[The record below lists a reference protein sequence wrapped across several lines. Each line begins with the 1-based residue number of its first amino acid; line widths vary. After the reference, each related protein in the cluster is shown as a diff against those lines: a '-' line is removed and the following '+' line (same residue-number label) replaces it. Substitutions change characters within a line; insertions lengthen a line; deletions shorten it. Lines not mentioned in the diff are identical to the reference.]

1 METVFVTPGRY
12 TRHSFDASQF
22 SGLAPRPTHDCIIDV
37 SIDDFV
43 LDLSGVVLDGEGTG
57 GIGIS
62 IHDCENVAIGNGV
75 VRGFH
80 YGIHASNV
88 TNLNIQGC
96 VVSDNTNPI
105 DTGWLP
111 DTEEPVE
118 EGFGGGIYL
127 YRVSHSV
134 IENNQVNNN
143 FNGISLVRS
152 DHNVIGG
159 NHASYCGNV
168 GVYLLM
174 SSRNEVLHN
183 LAEHCIRYT
192 DRFWC
197 DTADS
202 AGILLE
208 KESNHNRIIGNSL
221 RYSGDGFFIRANR
234 QHSSDHNFI
243 KGNDGSY
250 SPNNGFEAVFSR
262 GNVFEANVA
271 NYCNYGFWLGYSSD
285 TDVLDNEINF
295 NRFDGIA
302 IDSGQGNHLR
312 GNTIN
317 GNRNGVRLWGKPWR
331 QDGSDEMPRKYTV
344 SGNSVSNSR
353 EAGISVEA
361 GLDVTVEGN
370 TLQDSRGDA

>member
-62 IHDCENVAIGNGV
+62 IHDCENVAIANGV
-75 VRGFH
+75 VKGFH

-96 VVSDNTNPI
+96 VVSDNTNPP
-105 DTGWLP
+105 DAGWLP

-134 IENNQVNNN
+134 IENNQVGNN

-152 DHNVIGG
+152 DHNMIGG
-159 NHASYCGNV
+159 NHASHCGNV
-168 GVYLLM
+168 GIYLLM
-174 SSRNEVLHN
+174 SSHNDVLHN

-208 KESNHNRIIGNSL
+208 RDSNYNRIIGNSL
-221 RYSGDGFFIRANR
+221 RYSGDGFFIRANLG
-234 QHSSDHNFI
+234 HSSDHNFI
-243 KGNDGSY
+243 KGNDGSF
-250 SPNNGFEAVFSR
+250 SPNNGFEAVFSSY
-262 GNVFEANVA
+262 NVFEANVA
-271 NYCNYGFWLGYSSD
+271 NYCNYGFWLGYSSN

-331 QDGSDEMPRKYTV
+331 QDGSGEMPRKYTV

-353 EAGISVEA
+353 EAGLSVEA

-370 TLQDSRGDA
+370 TLQDRRGDA

>member
-1 METVFVTPGRY
+1 MGPVFVTPGRY
-12 TRHSFDASQF
+12 TRPTFDALHF
-22 SGLAPRPTHDCIIDV
+22 VGLAPSSSDDCIIDISV
-37 SIDDFV
+37 DGLV
-43 LDLSGVVLDGEGTG
+43 LELSGVVLDGEGSG
-57 GIGIS
+57 RVGIRV
-62 IHDCENVAIGNGV
+62 HDCENVTIANGV
-75 VRGFH
+75 IKGFH

-88 TNLNIQGC
+88 TNLNIQDC

-152 DHNVIGG
+152 DNNVIGG

-168 GVYLLM
+168 GIYLLR
-174 SSRNEVLHN
+174 SSHNEVLHN
-183 LAEHCIRYT
+183 LTEHCIRYT

-234 QHSSDHNFI
+234 RHSSDHNFI
-243 KGNDGSY
+243 KPRS
-250 SPNNGFEAVFSR
+250 
-262 GNVFEANVA
+262 
-271 NYCNYGFWLGYSSD
+271 
-285 TDVLDNEINF
+285 
-295 NRFDGIA
+295 IA
-302 IDSGQGNHLR
+302 SA
-312 GNTIN
+312 T
-317 GNRNGVRLWGKPWR
+317 P
-331 QDGSDEMPRKYTV
+331 TV
-344 SGNSVSNSR
+344 SGATPQTPPGFFWKRSPTTTALSATACATAGTASSSGRTAGTPRTIISSR
-353 EAGISVEA
+353 ETTAAIHPTTASRRFSPVETYLKPTWPTTA
-361 GLDVTVEGN
+361 TTVFGSATHPTPTSWTTKSTSTGSTVSPSTAARATTCGEI
-370 TLQDSRGDA
+370 R